1 MNQITHWLD
10 ASNVYGSGISD
21 ARRLRTFRRGKL
33 RTGRGVGGAEMLPDS
48 NTNDCK
54 GSSKRCFLA
63 GSMFVCASILLFP
76 VKSFFILFMK
86 RHFSLVGDLRVNEQ
100 PNLAVMHTL
109 FLREHNRISTALKKI
124 NPKWSDEK
132 LYQESRR
139 ILIAEWQHIIYNEWL
154 PLILG
159 DRYMSRYGLYPLDE
173 GHSRQYRTDFDPR
186 ITNAFASA
194 AFRFGHSLVPSNIR

>member
-1 MNQITHWLD
+1 
-10 ASNVYGSGISD
+10 
-21 ARRLRTFRRGKL
+21 
-33 RTGRGVGGAEMLPDS
+33 
-48 NTNDCK
+48 
-54 GSSKRCFLA
+54 
-63 GSMFVCASILLFP
+63 
-76 VKSFFILFMK
+76 MK
-86 RHFSLVGDLRVNEQ
+86 RHFLRVGDLRVNEQ
-100 PNLAVMHTL
+100 PNLAVMHTI

-159 DRYMSRYGLYPLDE
+159 DRYMSRYGLYPLDA
-173 GHSRQYRTDFDPR
+173 GYSRQYRTDFDPR